1 MTTKAITAN
10 RLRDGFVVYL
20 ARDGGWS
27 DWIDDARVAA
37 TDEEEAELLA
47 SAARAVADALVVNPY
62 AIEVGD
68 DGGAVRPLHI
78 KEAIRARGPT
88 SHPDFGKQAVRR

>member
-1 MTTKAITAN
+1 MTAKAITAN

-37 TDEEEAELLA
+37 TDEAEAELLTT
-47 SAARAVADALVVNPY
+47 AARAVDDALIVSPY
-62 AIEVGD
+62 AIEVSD

-88 SHPDFGKQAVRR
+88 THPEFGKQAVRR

>member
-1 MTTKAITAN
+1 MTAKAITAN

-20 ARDGGWS
+20 ARDGAWS
-27 DWIDDARVAA
+27 EWIDDARVAA
-37 TDEEEAELLA
+37 TDEAEAGLLA
-47 SAARAVADALVVNPY
+47 AAAQAVKEALVVNPY
-62 AIEVGD
+62 AIEVSD

-88 SHPDFGKQAVRR
+88 THPDFGKQAARR